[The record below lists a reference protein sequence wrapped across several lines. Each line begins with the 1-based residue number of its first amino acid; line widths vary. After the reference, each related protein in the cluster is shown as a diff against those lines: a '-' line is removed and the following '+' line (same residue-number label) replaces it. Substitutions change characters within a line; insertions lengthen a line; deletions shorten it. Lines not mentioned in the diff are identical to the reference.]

1 MAERPEKPISA
12 NRRGFFRQIF
22 VSAIET
28 VEKVG
33 REMADRLEIDEPID
47 PFRDVDFNWNW
58 PELDDPG
65 FGPPHPAPLGP
76 PIPVSIR
83 KKLRQLHGP
92 TVARS
97 PGQPWADDSTDSD
110 AS

>member
-1 MAERPEKPISA
+1 MAEHPEKPISA

-58 PELDDPG
+58 AEAEDQG

-83 KKLRQLHGP
+83 KKLRQLHSP

-97 PGQPWADDSTDSD
+97 SAQTWDDVSAEPE